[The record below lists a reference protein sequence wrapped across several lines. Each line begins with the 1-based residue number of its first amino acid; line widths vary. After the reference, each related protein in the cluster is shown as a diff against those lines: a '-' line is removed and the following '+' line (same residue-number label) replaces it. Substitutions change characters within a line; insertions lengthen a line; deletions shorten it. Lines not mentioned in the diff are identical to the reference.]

1 MEYHGF
7 VRCMEYL
14 LGTGLLIKTFVSDR
28 HSGNAKHRREKLTT
42 IKHYLD
48 ISRRVCYQNSKLYL
62 LTIGLLCSI
71 LRYIVILSSRL

>member
-28 HSGNAKHRREKLTT
+28 NSGIAKHMREKLTT
-42 IKHYLD
+42 IKHYL
-48 ISRRVCYQNSKLYL
+48 KL
-62 LTIGLLCSI
+62 I
-71 LRYIVILSSRL
+71 